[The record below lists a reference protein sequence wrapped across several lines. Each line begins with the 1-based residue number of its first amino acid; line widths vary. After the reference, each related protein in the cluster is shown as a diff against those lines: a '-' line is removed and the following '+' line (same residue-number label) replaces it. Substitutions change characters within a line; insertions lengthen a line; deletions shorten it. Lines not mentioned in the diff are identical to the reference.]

1 MKNLIDDTIPQVDV
15 TIEKGESKAEA
26 TPIDYTVETNEPEV
40 IDNTPSMTVTKGGGD
55 KTLINVLII
64 AGVLLLL
71 FALLKM
77 YFDSKDK
84 IENS

>member
-1 MKNLIDDTIPQVDV
+1 MKNLIDDTIPEPMTEPV
-15 TIEKGESKAEA
+15 TPEPVEV
-26 TPIDYTVETNEPEV
+26 TPTEIVEPEMKV
-40 IDNTPSMTVTKGGGD
+40 SKGGGD

-71 FALLKM
+71 FAMLKM
-77 YFDSKDK
+77 YFDAKDK

>member
-1 MKNLIDDTIPQVDV
+1 MKNLIDDTILEPTTEPVIPPAPDPIEV
-15 TIEKGESKAEA
+15 TSSEI
-26 TPIDYTVETNEPEV
+26 VEPEMKV
-40 IDNTPSMTVTKGGGD
+40 SKGGGD

-77 YFDSKDK
+77 YFDAKDK

>member
-1 MKNLIDDTIPQVDV
+1 MKNLIDDTIQEPTPDPV
-15 TIEKGESKAEA
+15 TPPPTPDPIE
-26 TPIDYTVETNEPEV
+26 V
-40 IDNTPSMTVTKGGGD
+40 TPSEVVEPPPLTVSKGGGD

-77 YFDSKDK
+77 YFDAKDK